1 MQIAISGAS
10 GFLGR
15 FLARHL
21 TADGHVVRPMVR
33 AAAGGG
39 HKGAISWDPRRGT
52 LDPSA
57 LVGIDAVIHLAGEPI
72 AQRWTQDRKRRIRES
87 RVRGTE
93 TVARAIA
100 TLRRPGLVFLS
111 GSAIGIYGDRGD
123 ELLDERNAV
132 GADFLAGIAT
142 EWERASDPAL
152 DAGARV
158 VQLRTGI
165 VLAGDGGALAKMLPP
180 FRMGLGGPLG
190 SGRQWMS
197 WIAREDFARAVSF
210 LLGASD
216 VAGPVNVVA
225 PHPVRNSEFARVLG
239 RALHRPA
246 ILPVPAM
253 AITMGMG
260 EMGRSTVLASQRVL
274 PQRLLACG
282 FQFRFPLLADAL
294 AFELPDGK

>member
-1 MQIAISGAS
+1 MQIAITGAS

-15 FLARHL
+15 FLARRL
-21 TADGHVVRPMVR
+21 TADGHTVRPMVR
-33 AAAGGG
+33 PAAADGQ
-39 HKGAISWDPRRGT
+39 KGAISWDPGLGR

-57 LVGIDAVIHLAGEPI
+57 LDGIDAVIHLAGEPI
-72 AQRWTQDRKRRIRES
+72 AQRWTQERKRRIRES

-93 TVARAIA
+93 TVARAIEA
-100 TLRRPGLVFLS
+100 LRHPGLVFLS
-111 GSAIGIYGDRGD
+111 GSAIGIYGDQGD
-123 ELLDERNAV
+123 ELLDERSAV
-132 GADFLAGIAT
+132 GADFLAGITT
-142 EWERASDPAL
+142 EWERACDPAL
-152 DAGARV
+152 AAGARV

-180 FRMGLGGPLG
+180 FRIGLGGPLG

-197 WIAREDFARAVSF
+197 WIAREDFKRAVSF

-225 PHPVRNSEFARVLG
+225 PHPVRNSEFAQVLG
-239 RALHRPA
+239 RVLHRPA

-253 AITMGMG
+253 VIALGLG
-260 EMGRSTVLASQRVL
+260 EMGRSTVLTSQRVL

-294 AFELPDGK
+294 TFELPDGN